1 MKLRIGNVI
10 HMIRWK
16 PVEPGEEP
24 RSRFETNR
32 EWLDYRHKRTEE
44 MRKHLVDRGHKVLYG
59 SDLQSG
65 ELDFKTEA
73 EAKRAHK
80 ALLKRWRD
88 VTYPTKRWP
97 CYGLPI

>member
-1 MKLRIGNVI
+1 MTLRIGNAI
-10 HMIRWK
+10 HMICWK
-16 PVEPGEEP
+16 PVTKAEEP
-24 RSRFETNR
+24 RSRFETDR
-32 EWLDYRHKRTEE
+32 EWREYRHKRTEE
-44 MRKHLVDRGHKVLYG
+44 MRKHLVDRGHKVLAG
-59 SDLQSG
+59 SDLWTG

-88 VTYPTKRWP
+88 VTYPTTRWP